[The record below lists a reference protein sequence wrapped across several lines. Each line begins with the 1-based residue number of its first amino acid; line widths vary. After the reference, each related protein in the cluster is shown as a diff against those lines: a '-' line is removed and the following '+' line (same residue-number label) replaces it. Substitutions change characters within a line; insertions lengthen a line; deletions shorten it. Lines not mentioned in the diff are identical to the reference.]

1 MLKRKML
8 FVSGI
13 LLVVVFVKSVLSQ
26 GCMSTSRI
34 TTTCYCHFVGACNWT
49 QTPPAPLLNAAQA
62 LPQGIESNFA
72 SQNPNPNTDEICEGI
87 QRSLAILYECDL
99 RIPLY
104 AARVL
109 TDADLLAKYNAK
121 TQRTSFRETRA
132 LLSFY
137 RQKNGDYGPRPKDQI
152 SCYETN
158 TGGGAR
164 MTLYYDANW
173 WPPAFAQGPPP
184 QACNKKNVGLAAID
198 KGHLIASNYGKSA
211 ANSKITVKDTF
222 YLSNVVPQ
230 FAELNRI
237 AWLQHEQALLKWA
250 INTCSSAKAGRQNAR
265 LFILVGTLFIEN

>member
-1 MLKRKML
+1 ML

-26 GCMSTSRI
+26 GCINTSRI

-132 LLSFY
+132 LLSIY

-158 TGGGAR
+158 TEAEQGRLYIMMITGGPRHLLRA
-164 MTLYYDANW
+164 L
-173 WPPAFAQGPPP
+173 PPRLAI
-184 QACNKKNVGLAAID
+184 KKTWV
-198 KGHLIASNYGKSA
+198 
-211 ANSKITVKDTF
+211 
-222 YLSNVVPQ
+222 
-230 FAELNRI
+230 
-237 AWLQHEQALLKWA
+237 WLQ
-250 INTCSSAKAGRQNAR
+250 
-265 LFILVGTLFIEN
+265 